1 MFLVVGSQGQLGKEL
16 QLLLGSNAL
25 YVDRDELDITDE
37 KAVKEFFE
45 VNSFEALI
53 NCAAYTAVDK
63 AESEP
68 EIART
73 INETGPLLLARTG
86 VPMIQISTDYVFDG
100 KIERPYN
107 ENDVPNPL
115 SIYGKTKWNG
125 ERAVLENAS
134 AAIVLRTSWLYS
146 PCGNNFIRTVR
157 RLASEQDTIRIVFDQ
172 VGTPTCASDLART
185 IVDLLPALKTGIKD
199 LWHYSNEGV
208 CSWYDFAREIIILS
222 GMKCEVVPIESSQ
235 YPTPAIRPGFSVL
248 NKRKIK
254 ESFNLKIN
262 HWQES
267 LAKCLKN
274 PSW

>member
-1 MFLVVGSQGQLGKEL
+1 MFLVVGSKGQLGKEL
-16 QLLLGSNAL
+16 QLLLGDNAL
-25 YVDRDELDITDE
+25 YVDRDELDITNE
-37 KAVKEFFE
+37 KAVQNFFAS
-45 VNSFEALI
+45 NSFEAMI

-68 EIART
+68 ETAQR
-73 INETGPLLLARTG
+73 INETGPLFLARTG

-100 KIERPYN
+100 KIGRPYN
-107 ENDVPNPL
+107 ENDLPHPL
-115 SIYGKTKWNG
+115 SVYGKTKWDG

-146 PCGNNFIRTVR
+146 PYGNNFIRTVR
-157 RLASEQDTIRIVFDQ
+157 RLASERDTIRIVFDQ
-172 VGTPTCASDLART
+172 AGTPTCASDLAQT
-185 IVDLLPALKTGIKD
+185 IVDLLPALKTGIRD

-222 GMKCEVVPIESSQ
+222 GLKCEIVPIESSQ
-235 YPTPAIRPGFSVL
+235 YPTAAIRPGFSVL

-254 ESFNLKIN
+254 ESFDLKIN